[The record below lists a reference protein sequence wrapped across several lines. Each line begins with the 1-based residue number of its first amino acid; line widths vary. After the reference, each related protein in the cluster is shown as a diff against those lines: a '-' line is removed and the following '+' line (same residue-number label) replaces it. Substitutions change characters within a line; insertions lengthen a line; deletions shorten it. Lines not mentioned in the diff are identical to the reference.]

1 MRGSTSIRNNL
12 AEFRTPG
19 GAMHHTAAQPL
30 PLQQATAGRALRV
43 RSTTRTCHG
52 IMKSRTFATQPAR
65 MSADAYAGFLALWL
79 TPAKRTSRHAAEVDA
94 YLRHASAQEPLSD
107 TVRRA
112 LGQPTHRAA

>member
-1 MRGSTSIRNNL
+1 M
-12 AEFRTPG
+12 
-19 GAMHHTAAQPL
+19 
-30 PLQQATAGRALRV
+30 
-43 RSTTRTCHG
+43 TTRT
-52 IMKSRTFATQPAR
+52 RATQPAP

-79 TPAKRTSRHAAEVDA
+79 TPATRDTRHTAEVDA

>member
-1 MRGSTSIRNNL
+1 
-12 AEFRTPG
+12 
-19 GAMHHTAAQPL
+19 
-30 PLQQATAGRALRV
+30 
-43 RSTTRTCHG
+43 
-52 IMKSRTFATQPAR
+52 MKSRTHATKPAP

-79 TPAKRTSRHAAEVDA
+79 TPATKQTRHTAEVDA